1 MGWGLVKGYL
11 VFFPS
16 GEKSLFAILQK
27 HLLCSLYCEQ
37 AHKFEQVY
45 PNCFEFSVL
54 SVPEGS
60 KGQVFAPR
68 YGDRRQAQRLWQ
80 SQRNT
85 PLRNW
90 LSEEANVITRSPGHA
105 CCHKKGVSQRHF
117 QDTAVG
123 SYKTLIY
130 FTVSARLLSLCPTP
144 FVFPFLSL
152 FFFLLKTLET
162 WTVYFYGLMVFLNG
176 KRLRNILREALL
188 PCSTIWLVA
197 CRSLKTRCSVSDLNP
212 SWLAAVPQWH
222 ELCVFG
228 GFILGTLPRS
238 LGLLLNEVS
247 FSLMSYCWL

>member
-11 VFFPS
+11 VFFSS

-37 AHKFEQVY
+37 AHKFEKVY

-123 SYKTLIY
+123 SYKTLIH

-144 FVFPFLSL
+144 FISPFLSP
-152 FFFLLKTLET
+152 F
-162 WTVYFYGLMVFLNG
+162 YFVKNS
-176 KRLRNILREALL
+176 R
-188 PCSTIWLVA
+188 
-197 CRSLKTRCSVSDLNP
+197 DLNCILLW
-212 SWLAAVPQWH
+212 SNG
-222 ELCVFG
+222 VFKWEKIKKYSKG
-228 GFILGTLPRS
+228 SPTAL
-238 LGLLLNEVS
+238 
-247 FSLMSYCWL
+247 